1 MLPAKRP
8 VCLVENLPR
17 FSNLVNLYIPNPAKR
32 IYNRNQISP
41 KRISK
46 RKKIRPKKVVLGNT
60 AIKQNL
66 LYYCRQARDVDPEP
80 KRTQRRSR
88 FFLVF
93 SAARCSAENRFF
105 TLPRSRQNKKNRFF
119 TLDGSDKKDP
129 GLFLSPFHLY
139 NPRVC
144 FWIFE

>member
-46 RKKIRPKKVVLGNT
+46 CKKIRPKKVVLGNT
-60 AIKQNL
+60 EIKQNL
-66 LYYCRQARDVDPEP
+66 LYYSRQARDVDPEP

-88 FFLVF
+88 FFWCFLCTIR
-93 SAARCSAENRFF
+93 AAEKSFF
-105 TLPRSRQNKKNRFF
+105 TLRGVSAFYRGCLPFTAPIYQTRDCFF
-119 TLDGSDKKDP
+119 TLS
-129 GLFLSPFHLY
+129 HLQS
-139 NPRVC
+139 RDC
-144 FWIFE
+144 FA